1 MPRMPKP
8 TRSPVLGY
16 NHNVR
21 YRGHVFHVQ
30 TGTLYPALHRLVR
43 RGWISAAWQ
52 TTDNG
57 RRAALIRQFEQRVM
71 TEAHQVP
78 FLWWNRLV
86 AMDSRVMGWS
96 MSPSHVHGQDLV
108 DVWLAPATN

>member
-1 MPRMPKP
+1 
-8 TRSPVLGY
+8 
-16 NHNVR
+16 
-21 YRGHVFHVQ
+21 
-30 TGTLYPALHRLVR
+30 
-43 RGWISAAWQ
+43 
-52 TTDNG
+52 
-57 RRAALIRQFEQRVM
+57 M